1 MDYWRADAGR
11 SQGKETVKHQF
22 REGNLLR
29 TADVRGNVW
38 AALRL
43 CASVASGNAQSHLS
57 SLGGVLWS
65 DLSAQTI

>member
-11 SQGKETVKHQF
+11 SQGKQTVKHQF

-29 TADVRGNVW
+29 TADARGNVW
-38 AALRL
+38 AASRLR
-43 CASVASGNAQSHLS
+43 AAVASGNAQSDLS
-57 SLGGVLWS
+57 PLGGFLWS